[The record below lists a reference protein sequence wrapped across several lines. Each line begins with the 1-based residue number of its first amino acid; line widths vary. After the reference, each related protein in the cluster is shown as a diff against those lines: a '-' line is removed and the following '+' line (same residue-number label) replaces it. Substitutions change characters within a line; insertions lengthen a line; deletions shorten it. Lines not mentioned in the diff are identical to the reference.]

1 MKEQITLDRKDVED
15 LIEIFEQRIID
26 KEVLAFPKTE
36 DEETMLCLLR
46 NKLAG
51 RIE

>member
-26 KEVLAFPKTE
+26 KEVLAFPTTE
-36 DEETMLCLLR
+36 DEQKAITMLTD
-46 NKLAG
+46 KLAG
-51 RIE
+51 RI